1 MKGPLAIQSEQHQ
14 LWLSSTA
21 MPGCADLQRAQFQR
35 AEEDF
40 VTLQDEIYGEVN
52 VKIQRS
58 PGKVRLAR
66 ADIEPDYFKVHG
78 K

>member
-52 VKIQRS
+52 VKIQ
-58 PGKVRLAR
+58 
-66 ADIEPDYFKVHG
+66 
-78 K
+78 